1 MKMLHTQN
9 VGVGVIN
16 GQCYKLDRELDWK
29 SWEFKRGEI
38 YLVNLDKNQNLSENK
53 SSIFRG
59 TRPVLVVSN
68 DINNRYSTVIQ
79 IVPITSSSKVKIPVH
94 VKLDSSDKM
103 KLTSF
108 ACIEQTKC
116 IEKNN
121 MLING
126 SIIKITELSKKRM
139 CEIDLAI
146 RIQFGLV

>member
-1 MKMLHTQN
+1 MRKIF
-9 VGVGVIN
+9 IN
-16 GQCYKLDRELDWK
+16 KRRKWIGD
-29 SWEFKRGEI
+29 RGEI
-38 YLVNLDKNQNLSENK
+38 YLVNLDKSQNLGDNK

-68 DINNRYSTVIQ
+68 NINNRHSTVIQ
-79 IVPITSSSKVKIPVH
+79 IVPITSSSKGKIPVH

-116 IEKNN
+116 IEKND

-126 SIIKITELSKKRM
+126 NIIKITELSEERM
-139 CEIDLAI
+139 CDVDLAI
-146 RIQFGLV
+146 KIQFGLC